1 MNFIGLNGN
10 IVYYQNTDVS
20 TIHGAIEVARESY
33 KKHSGSSNIRNI
45 YVNGVK
51 HVQTHLIC
59 VSGVV
64 NKVEY
69 EIVSYERISTLDGNE
84 IASTE
89 LELFK
94 ANFIKDK
101 IEVLTKDLGEDVHSE
116 HDLYHAYYNI
126 ANNFFNQVH
135 QVGYVNKEHIELIDI
150 TDLFTKHVLVD
161 VDYNK
166 LIDVYLASPL
176 ADNKLSLNKGI
187 YVISGISI
195 YNDTV
200 RNMCEKFGLKYEKG
214 YSYTSDK
221 INGQYFLKDDKYNF
235 GVYQFNTYENA
246 VQNVERIK
254 KYFEDILMVG
264 VDKYFSN
271 TTKLNII
278 YTLETIRNSV
288 QGLDTKINA
297 RDSKYVVIKQFNNLI
312 EELRQSS
319 YKNDVDENK
328 LVEIILKK
336 S

>member
-1 MNFIGLNGN
+1 MDFKGLIGN

-20 TIHGAIEVARESY
+20 TIHGALEVAREY
-33 KKHSGSSNIRNI
+33 TVKKHSGSIRHI
-45 YVNGVK
+45 YVNGIQ
-51 HVQTHLIC
+51 HAQTSLIC

-69 EIVSYERISTLDGNE
+69 EIVSYERLATLDDDVIDNL
-84 IASTE
+84 E
-89 LELFK
+89 LEKFK
-94 ANFIKDK
+94 SSFIKDK
-101 IEVLTKDLGEDVHSE
+101 IAVLTKDLGEDVDSE

-135 QVGYVNKEHIELIDI
+135 RIGYINKENIELIDI
-150 TDLFTKHVLVD
+150 TDVFTKHVLEN
-161 VDYNK
+161 VDYNR
-166 LIDVYLASPL
+166 LIDVYLESPL
-176 ADNKLSLNKGI
+176 SDRLSLKKGI
-187 YVISGISI
+187 YVISGHSI

-200 RNMCEKFGLKYEKG
+200 KNMCEKYGLKYEKG

-235 GVYQFNTYENA
+235 GVYQFNSYENA

-278 YTLETIRNSV
+278 YTLESIRNSV
-288 QGLDTKINA
+288 QGLDIKVNA
-297 RDSKYVVIKQFNNLI
+297 KDSKYVVIRQFNNLI
-312 EELRQSS
+312 DELRQSS